1 MKHILLFLALSLP
14 AQAIADGYVLGAG
27 RWTCEDV
34 IRVYEQGTPSEK
46 GELFG
51 WFMGFWSAATFQ
63 RETGFV
69 DVVESAGGNKIAEAS
84 VVECRRAPADTLLF
98 RVTQS
103 MIENTR

>member
-1 MKHILLFLALSLP
+1 VKHILLLLAFSLP
-14 AQAIADGYVLGAG
+14 AQASADGYVMGAG
-27 RWTCEDV
+27 RWSCKEV
-34 IRVYEQGTPSEK
+34 IRVYEEGTPSEK

-63 RETGFV
+63 RETAFV
-69 DVVESAGGNKIAEAS
+69 DIVESAGGNKIADAS

-103 MIENTR
+103 MIENTK